1 MKLQTDDSSFSSRIL
16 IVDDLAQNVSI
27 LGRVLKKDY
36 QVLTALNGRDALK
49 LAFGSEPPDLILLD
63 IMMPDLDGY
72 EVCKRLKADPKTV
85 DIPIIFVTGK
95 TSMDEEAYGLKLGAV
110 DYISKPYQIP
120 IIRARVRNQMELLHS
135 RRTAEEA
142 LARLSLELEAMNSL
156 QQSIL
161 PTQKF
166 SSGRL
171 CAQGVYIPSG
181 LASGDYFD
189 FLPTD
194 GGGLRCVVA
203 DVSGHGARAAFIM
216 AIVRTVFHFAE
227 TRKMPLCELISI
239 LNRQLLQTLGD
250 EGDFITIFAADINP
264 EADRIEYINAGHCP
278 PFFRDDR
285 GFREIEATGSIVGI
299 FEDQF
304 ESRVMDIQGSWKL
317 LIYTDGIYE
326 CTVGESGIF
335 GYENFRDLC
344 ARLLEDDAFH
354 VEALPLQVQKA
365 AQGNIDITDDQT
377 ALYVKCL

>member
-1 MKLQTDDSSFSSRIL
+1 MKIQTDKSLFSFRIL
-16 IVDDLAQNVSI
+16 IVDDLPQNVSI

-36 QVLTALNGRDALK
+36 EIFTAMNGEDALR

-63 IMMPDLDGY
+63 IMMPDIDGY

-95 TSMDEEAYGLKLGAV
+95 TSMDDEAYGLKLGAV
-110 DYISKPYQIP
+110 DYISKPYQVP
-120 IIRARVRNQMELLHS
+120 IIKARVRNQMELLQA
-135 RRTAEEA
+135 RRAAEDA
-142 LARLSLELEAMNSL
+142 LEKLSLELEAMNSL

-161 PTQKF
+161 PTEKF

-171 CAQGVYIPSG
+171 FAQGIYIPSG

-194 GGGLRCVVA
+194 EGGLRCVVA

-227 TRKMPLCELISI
+227 TRKMPLSEFISL

-250 EGDFITIFAADINP
+250 EGDFITMFAADINP
-264 EADRIEYINAGHCP
+264 EKGRMEYVNAGHCP

-285 GFREIEATGSIVGI
+285 GFREIEATGSIVGM

-304 ESRVMDIQGSWKL
+304 ESGVLDIHGSWKL

-326 CTVGESGIF
+326 CTVDDSEIF
-335 GYENFRDLC
+335 GYEKFRDLC
-344 ARLLEDDAFH
+344 ARLLEDEDFQ
-354 VEALPLQVQKA
+354 VESLPLQVQKA
-365 AQGNIDITDDQT
+365 ARGNIHITDDQT
-377 ALYVKCL
+377 ALYVTG